1 MHFQKNIHN
10 TSFKAGPHSSAITWS
25 LNRDLKLLLMCYI
38 VKSVPKK
45 AEYGNDRFVPYM
57 YMNYIPNTKQYTI
70 QNTKLL
76 TFIE

>member
-1 MHFQKNIHN
+1 MLFQKNKHN
-10 TSFKAGPHSSAITWS
+10 TYFKAVPHSRAITWS

-38 VKSVPKK
+38 VKSVSQN
-45 AEYGNDRFVPYM
+45 AEYGNNGFVPYL
-57 YMNYIPNTKQYTI
+57 NYIPITKHYTI

>member
-1 MHFQKNIHN
+1 MHFQKNKHN
-10 TSFKAGPHSSAITWS
+10 TSFKAVPHSRAITWS

-38 VKSVPKK
+38 VKSVSQN
-45 AEYGNDRFVPYM
+45 AILGNNGFVP
-57 YMNYIPNTKQYTI
+57 YMNYIPNTKHYTI